1 MIYTG
6 LSHLALAG
14 GFSKT
19 EAATPHM
26 KQQKGRIQRVLT
38 LHVHHHYKQT
48 GMLASLTFCLCI
60 QQRPCARAAMIR
72 ETLVPNSWTRVD
84 SRPTCELAELQSRDS
99 LKAQW
104 IALN

>member
-6 LSHLALAG
+6 LSRLALAG

-48 GMLASLTFCLCI
+48 GMLASLTFRLCI
-60 QQRPCARAAMIR
+60 QQSLDERQRF
-72 ETLVPNSWTRVD
+72 EQTSVVV
-84 SRPTCELAELQSRDS
+84 SRIIPWR
-99 LKAQW
+99 K
-104 IALN
+104 